1 MVMNW
6 RSNVN
11 MRTRGAFSAI
21 GTGSLW
27 VVVLLLIM
35 PMYATA
41 AKTAGSG
48 GMDIEIPMRE
58 LGREKRETPAKPAA
72 AKTAGSGEADFE
84 IPLRQLSREKQETP
98 VKPAANRVK
107 VKKRSVA
114 KAQKP
119 KAAPGAAQPV
129 EQAQAPVGSSEAQQ
143 SALQPEANQ
152 PFRIFNVPYSF
163 VVTGRS
169 TVIKAVI
176 YRESADLQAVNCTI
190 RAAETGAL
198 SQVKMAKVDGSRFTY
213 AATLPA
219 MVTDTFALRY
229 SIHAID
235 SSGTES
241 VSPEFA
247 SPVSASP
254 LVPGWQF

>member
-1 MVMNW
+1 MNW
-6 RSNVN
+6 RSSVD
-11 MRTRGAFSAI
+11 MRTGGAFSAI

-35 PMYATA
+35 PMYAAA

-58 LGREKRETPAKPAA
+58 LGREKRETPAKPAVG
-72 AKTAGSGEADFE
+72 KTAGSGEADFE

-114 KAQKP
+114 KAQKT
-119 KAAPGAAQPV
+119 KAAPGAAAQPV
-129 EQAQAPVGSSEAQQ
+129 EQAQAPAGSSEAQQ
-143 SALQPEANQ
+143 SALQTEANQ

-163 VVTGRS
+163 VVTGKS

-176 YRESADLQAVNCTI
+176 YREADDLQSVNCKI
-190 RAAETGAL
+190 RAAATGAN
-198 SQVKMAKVDGSRFTY
+198 SVVKMAKVDGFRFTY
-213 AATLPA
+213 AATLPEA
-219 MVTDTFALRY
+219 AVDASSLRY
-229 SIHAID
+229 TIVAID
-235 SSGTES
+235 SSLTES
-241 VSPEFA
+241 ISPEFA
-247 SPVSASP
+247 SPTKFSP
-254 LVPGWQF
+254 LVPDWQF